1 MAKSTLNAA
10 RIDDE
15 TLQAFAAV
23 TEPTRLR
30 ILFLLGE
37 KGRLC
42 VGDIA
47 SYFRISRPA
56 VSHHL
61 KILKG
66 NHLVLGE
73 KSGQE
78 VYYSVA
84 ISNLVNKLRLLADC
98 LEQCCRLTPTIKKCR
113 SKQSRSIWSDGFSLP
128 MIGKLV

>member
-1 MAKSTLNAA
+1 MAKSALNAS
-10 RIDDE
+10 RIDDKM
-15 TLQAFAAV
+15 LQAFSAV
-23 TEPTRLR
+23 TEPTRLQ

-47 SYFRISRPA
+47 SHFRISRPA

-61 KILKG
+61 KILKD
-66 NHLVLGE
+66 NNLVLGE

-84 ISNLVNKLRLLADC
+84 ISNLVSKLRLLADC
-98 LEQCCRLTPTIKKCR
+98 LEQCCPIEP
-113 SKQSRSIWSDGFSLP
+113 SH
-128 MIGKLV
+128 